1 MSFQRFQRGGAR
13 EGCSRGEIWTRRD
26 PYPYPRPRTFRLR
39 NKSKK
44 SNTFESKIESPR
56 LQVLIAST
64 DCKVFVELGAL
75 IALVGTTPVVTRTP
89 TRSIRLTS
97 TSWCTDELSSIEPL
111 IESNQSLIW
120 HRNNTVFT
128 LPITK
133 KKKKKAQG
141 RDAGEQWTTSLR
153 MERWSG
159 KRDIQYD
166 QLKDWAPF

>member
-1 MSFQRFQRGGAR
+1 MSFQRFQRGGGAR
-13 EGCSRGEIWTRRD
+13 QGCSRGEIWTRRD

-64 DCKVFVELGAL
+64 DCKVFVELGSVDC
-75 IALVGTTPVVTRTP
+75 LVGTTPVVTRTP

-97 TSWCTDELSSIEPL
+97 TSWWTDELSSIEPL
-111 IESNQSLIW
+111 IESNQSLLW
-120 HRNNTVFT
+120 QRNNTVFT

-133 KKKKKAQG
+133 KKSP
-141 RDAGEQWTTSLR
+141 GERCWRTVRHVTSNGE
-153 MERWSG
+153 MER
-159 KRDIQYD
+159 
-166 QLKDWAPF
+166 